1 MGSCPLKSGDLAP
14 SRPKL
19 ELITSPGNEWL
30 VSTRDG
36 RRRWRQS
43 TVACAG
49 IRIMLAQPGAADT
62 VGHMLK
68 LLFIGDIVG
77 RPGREIVAERLP
89 RLRTEHAI
97 DFVVANAEN
106 AAAGAGITG
115 AIARSILESGVDAI
129 TLGDHV
135 WDQRG
140 WENEISQL
148 ERVCRPANLPRACP
162 GWDHLIIE
170 ARGFRVAL
178 FTVLGR
184 SFMNM
189 KADCPFLAA
198 DRMIA
203 QLKAQADAI
212 LVEVHAEA
220 TSEKIA
226 LGWYL
231 DGRTTAVVGTH
242 THVPTA
248 DACVLPKGT
257 AFICDVGMTGPYA
270 GVLGR
275 EVRPV
280 VERFL
285 DGMPRRFEVATG
297 DVRLSGVLIQ
307 ISAST
312 TRAEKIELLTVRRPD
327 PGRPGQGEG

>member
-1 MGSCPLKSGDLAP
+1 
-14 SRPKL
+14 
-19 ELITSPGNEWL
+19 
-30 VSTRDG
+30 
-36 RRRWRQS
+36 
-43 TVACAG
+43 
-49 IRIMLAQPGAADT
+49 
-62 VGHMLK
+62 MLK

-77 RPGREIVAERLP
+77 RPGRDILAEKLP
-89 RLRTEHAI
+89 RIRKEHAL
-97 DFVVANAEN
+97 DFVIANAEN

-115 AIARSILESGVDAI
+115 TIAKSILESGVDAI

-140 WENEISQL
+140 WEHEIT
-148 ERVCRPANLPRACP
+148 EIEHVCRPANLPKGCP

-170 ARGFRVAL
+170 ARGFRVAV

-189 KADCPFLAA
+189 KADCPFLTA
-198 DRMIA
+198 DRLID

-212 LVEVHAEA
+212 IVEIHAEA
-220 TSEKIA
+220 TSEKQA
-226 LGWYL
+226 LGWHL
-231 DGRTTAVVGTH
+231 DGRVTAVLGTH

-248 DACVLPKGT
+248 DAAVLPKGT

-270 GVLGR
+270 SVLGR

-285 DGMPRRFEVATG
+285 DGMPRRFDVATE
-297 DVRLSGVLIQ
+297 DVRMSGAVVEINPS
-307 ISAST
+307 SAN
-312 TRAEKIELLTVRRPD
+312 AQKIELLTVRK
-327 PGRPGQGEG
+327 